1 MLPSPVISGPKL
13 MLDKPQQAGGTRP
26 RTPRLD
32 LQQHLA
38 DLEAAGLLVRIDRPI
53 NKDTELNP
61 LVRWQFI
68 GGVPEAERRAFLFT
82 NVVDSKGRRFDM
94 PVVVGALAS
103 SPEIYAVGMGRAVEE
118 IGDAWMRA
126 IANPIP
132 PVATNDAP
140 CQEVVITGDALRS
153 EGLKRLPVPVS
164 TPGFDSAPYLTATL
178 CVTKDPDSG
187 VRNMGTY
194 RAALKAPDRLVVR
207 MVAREATGAGGYLH
221 WLKYRARGEK
231 MPIAIVVGC
240 SPIVMFT
247 GPQKLAVDMDEMAV
261 AGGAAGEPIRMTRCR
276 TIDLDVPA
284 DSEIVIEGVIDPDV
298 LEPEAP
304 FGESNG
310 YVALEAYN
318 MPMQVTAITHKR
330 APVFAQIIS
339 QVTPS
344 ESSVIKKVAYEP
356 LFLAHLKHNLSVK
369 GIRRVVMHERLTNLR
384 PVIFLQFTAG
394 TPRTEVWR
402 GLHGAATLQSN
413 CGKIVIA
420 VSEDID
426 PTSMDAVLW
435 SLAYRTNP
443 IEDTHVTPNRGG
455 VQGAQY
461 GPGKSDSGLL
471 IDATR
476 KRPMPPLALPT
487 REFMEHARKL
497 WEELDLPPLNVQA
510 PWHGYTLDDWT
521 ENWELYA
528 KRTVASDWEQ
538 TGKETLLRQRKGL
551 MPETPVRPG
560 SNRDEE

>member
-1 MLPSPVISGPKL
+1 
-13 MLDKPQQAGGTRP
+13 MLDNPASQPEAGISSR
-26 RTPRLD
+26 PRLD

-38 DLEAAGLLVRIDRPI
+38 DLEAAGLLVHIDRPI
-53 NKDTELNP
+53 NKDTELSP

-68 GGVPEAERRAFLFT
+68 GGVPEGQRRAFLFT
-82 NVVDSKGRRFDM
+82 NVIDSKGKRYEM

-103 SPEIYAVGMGRAVEE
+103 SPEIYAMGMGLPVDQ
-118 IGDAWMRA
+118 IGDAWMHA
-126 IANPIP
+126 IGNPIP
-132 PVATNDAP
+132 PVAVTDAP
-140 CQEVVITGDALRS
+140 CQEVVIEGDALRAPDG
-153 EGLKRLPVPVS
+153 GLKVLPVPVS
-164 TPGFDSAPYLTATL
+164 TPGFDAAPYLTATL

-194 RAALKAPDRLVVR
+194 RAALKASDRLVVR

-221 WLKYRARGEK
+221 WLKYRERGEK

-240 SPIVMFT
+240 APIVMFT
-247 GPQKLAVDMDEMAV
+247 GPQKLAIDMDEMAV
-261 AGGAAGEPIRMTRCR
+261 AGGAAGAPIRMVRCR

-284 DSEIVIEGVIDPDV
+284 DSEIVVEGLIDTGV

-310 YVALEAYN
+310 YVALEGYN
-318 MPMQVTAITHKR
+318 MPMQVTAITMKR
-330 APVFAQIIS
+330 KPVFAQIIS

-356 LFLAHLKHNLSVK
+356 LFLAHLKQSLGVK
-369 GIRRVVMHERLTNLR
+369 GIRRVAMHERLTNLR
-384 PVIFLQFTAG
+384 PVIFLQFAAN

-402 GLHGAATLQSN
+402 GLHGASTLQSN

-420 VSEDID
+420 VSEDIE

-443 IEDTHVTPNRGG
+443 AEDMHIVRHRGG

-461 GPGKSDSGLL
+461 GPGKTDSGLL
-471 IDATR
+471 VDATR
-476 KRPMPPLALPT
+476 KRPMPPLALPA

-497 WEELDLPPLNVQA
+497 WEELELPPLNVQA
-510 PWHGYTLDDWT
+510 PWHGYTLEDWT
-521 ENWELYA
+521 DTWEQYA
-528 KRTVASDWEQ
+528 QRTVAGDWEQ
-538 TGKETLLRQRKGL
+538 TGKETLLRQRTDK
-551 MPETPVRPG
+551 MPEAPVRPG
-560 SNRDEE
+560 SNMEED

>member
-1 MLPSPVISGPKL
+1 
-13 MLDKPQQAGGTRP
+13 MLDNPASQPEAGVSSR
-26 RTPRLD
+26 PRLD

-38 DLEAAGLLVRIDRPI
+38 DLEAAGLLVHIDRPI

-68 GGVPEAERRAFLFT
+68 GGVPEEQRRAFLFT
-82 NVVDSKGRRFDM
+82 NVIDSKGKRYEM

-103 SPEIYAVGMGRAVEE
+103 SPEIYAMGMGLPVDQ
-118 IGDAWMRA
+118 IGDAWMHA
-126 IANPIP
+126 IGNPIP
-132 PVATNDAP
+132 PVAVTDAP
-140 CQEVVITGDALRS
+140 CQEVVIEGDALRAPDG
-153 EGLKRLPVPVS
+153 GLKVLPVPVS
-164 TPGFDSAPYLTATL
+164 TPGFDAAPYLTATL

-194 RAALKAPDRLVVR
+194 RAALKASDRLVVR

-221 WLKYRARGEK
+221 WLKYRERGEK

-240 SPIVMFT
+240 APIVMFT
-247 GPQKLAVDMDEMAV
+247 GPQKLAIDMDEMAV
-261 AGGAAGEPIRMTRCR
+261 AGGAAGAPIRMVRCR

-284 DSEIVIEGVIDPDV
+284 DSEIVVEGLIDTGV

-310 YVALEAYN
+310 YVALEGYN
-318 MPMQVTAITHKR
+318 MPMQVTAITMKR
-330 APVFAQIIS
+330 KPVFAQIIS

-356 LFLAHLKHNLSVK
+356 LFLAHLKQSLGVK
-369 GIRRVVMHERLTNLR
+369 GIRRVAMHERLTNLR
-384 PVIFLQFTAG
+384 PVIFLQFAAN

-402 GLHGAATLQSN
+402 GLHGASTLQSN

-420 VSEDID
+420 VSEDIE

-443 IEDTHVTPNRGG
+443 AEDMHIVRHRGG

-461 GPGKSDSGLL
+461 GPGKTDSGLL
-471 IDATR
+471 VDATR
-476 KRPMPPLALPT
+476 KRPMPPLALPA

-497 WEELDLPPLNVQA
+497 WEELELPPLNVQA
-510 PWHGYTLDDWT
+510 PWHGYTLEDWT
-521 ENWELYA
+521 DTWEQYA
-528 KRTVASDWEQ
+528 QRTVAGDWEQ
-538 TGKETLLRQRKGL
+538 TGKETLLRQRTDK
-551 MPETPVRPG
+551 MPEAPVRPG
-560 SNRDEE
+560 SNMEED

>member
-1 MLPSPVISGPKL
+1 
-13 MLDKPQQAGGTRP
+13 MLDNPASQPEAGISSR
-26 RTPRLD
+26 PRLD

-38 DLEAAGLLVRIDRPI
+38 DLEAAGLLVHIDRPI
-53 NKDTELNP
+53 NKDTELSP

-68 GGVPEAERRAFLFT
+68 GGVPEGQRRAFLFT
-82 NVVDSKGRRFDM
+82 NVIDSKGKRYEM

-103 SPEIYAVGMGRAVEE
+103 SPEIYAMGMGLPVDQ
-118 IGDAWMRA
+118 IGDAWMHA
-126 IANPIP
+126 IDNPIP
-132 PVATNDAP
+132 PVAVTDAP
-140 CQEVVITGDALRS
+140 CQEVVIEGDALRAPDG
-153 EGLKRLPVPVS
+153 GLKVLPVPVS
-164 TPGFDSAPYLTATL
+164 TPGFDAAPYLTATL

-194 RAALKAPDRLVVR
+194 RAALKASDRLVVR

-221 WLKYRARGEK
+221 WLKYRERGEK

-240 SPIVMFT
+240 APIVMFT
-247 GPQKLAVDMDEMAV
+247 GPQKLANDMDEMAV
-261 AGGAAGEPIRMTRCR
+261 AGGAAGAPIRMVRCR

-284 DSEIVIEGVIDPDV
+284 GSEIVVEGLIDTGV

-310 YVALEAYN
+310 YVALEGYN
-318 MPMQVTAITHKR
+318 MPMQVTAITMKR
-330 APVFAQIIS
+330 KPVFAQIIS

-356 LFLAHLKHNLSVK
+356 LFLAHLKQSLGVK
-369 GIRRVVMHERLTNLR
+369 GIRRVAMHERLTNLR
-384 PVIFLQFTAG
+384 PVIFLQFAAN

-402 GLHGAATLQSN
+402 GLHGASTLQSN

-420 VSEDID
+420 VSEDIE

-443 IEDTHVTPNRGG
+443 AEDMHIVRHRGG

-461 GPGKSDSGLL
+461 GPGKTDSGLL
-471 IDATR
+471 VDATR
-476 KRPMPPLALPT
+476 KRPMPPLALPA

-497 WEELDLPPLNVQA
+497 WEELELPPLNVQA
-510 PWHGYTLDDWT
+510 PWHGYTLEDWT
-521 ENWELYA
+521 DTWEQYA
-528 KRTVASDWEQ
+528 QRTVAGDWEQ
-538 TGKETLLRQRKGL
+538 TGKETLLRQRTDK
-551 MPETPVRPG
+551 MPEAPVRPG
-560 SNRDEE
+560 SNMEED